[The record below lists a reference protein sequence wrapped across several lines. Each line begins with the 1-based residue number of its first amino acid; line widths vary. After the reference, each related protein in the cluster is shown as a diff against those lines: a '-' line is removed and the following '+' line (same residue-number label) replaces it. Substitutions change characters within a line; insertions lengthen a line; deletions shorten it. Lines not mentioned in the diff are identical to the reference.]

1 MLLLFAG
8 GNDEMMHVMIACRL
22 IMFLHLTVVAC
33 VVQAQSGH
41 LHFINFNSNDGLSS
55 NTINVIVKDRFGYMW
70 FGTEEGLCKFDGSRF
85 TVYNYNAA
93 DTSTI
98 RSNYVMAI
106 YEDREGRL
114 WVGTAKGLSLYDRDR
129 GAFRNINVTL
139 GNSARTIC
147 ADHNGDLWIGSYSGL
162 FRYNPVTG
170 ASTYYSKEESGKTHL
185 ASNMIISI
193 LEDSQRRLWIGSTAG
208 LHLYQPAT
216 DDFRLFNG
224 NSPDSTISDLSIKTI
239 YEDRVG
245 NLWVGTSDGG
255 LNKLSRGGK
264 GFHAYQQ
271 GPQNL
276 YTLSSNR
283 VYSIAEEDNGKLWVG
298 TEKGLN
304 ILDPL
309 TGTVQIAATNERDKY
324 SLKGSSIR
332 SIYIDRKG
340 IYWVGTFHNGINKYD
355 KNLSSFRL
363 VQSNPFDPK
372 GLSAPKVTSF
382 AAADNNDLY
391 VGTDGGGLNLY
402 HRTTGLFDRIA
413 VGRQPLTVL
422 ALERAGDELWIGTF
436 LQGIYVK
443 NLSTGTMRHYYKGD
457 GVSGLLSDEIFCL
470 RRDRHGN
477 IWVGTNGKGVQV
489 FTPAGKTFQK
499 MEDFIAGASGDKVP
513 LSGFI
518 RSIEEDKNGAIWI
531 AAPGRGID
539 RYDPAAKTFR
549 IYGRS
554 FTGVPVDEVVT
565 LLAGSNNIIWGGTG
579 GRGFYRLDFHRKDFK
594 SYTAAQGL
602 ANDVIWKMLE
612 DSTGNL
618 WLATSKGI
626 SCFNPSIPAFKNFTY
641 ENGLQRSAFSLG
653 AGLKLPN
660 GEMYFGGLEGF
671 NHFVPDELHYN
682 KNVPEVIF
690 TGLTIN
696 NTEVVPGDEA
706 AIDKQISLAREIR
719 LDHKQNFSLE
729 FGMLDFTSPHECQFM
744 YKLEG
749 FDKSWNAIGKAN
761 SAVFTNLDPG
771 HYTLQVKAHNPNSGW
786 TTPAASMSIY
796 IKPPFWRTGYAY
808 ACYVLLMAFI
818 LWGVRY
824 RGIRRLK
831 QKFAAEQEKLQIRQ
845 LIEEER
851 KEAERQRA
859 FDEVK
864 IKFLTNLS
872 HEFRT
877 PISLI
882 AGPVQSLLDVEAD
895 QEKKAQLSMVKRNTR
910 RLLNLVNQLLDFRK
924 LEERE
929 LRMNPSPD
937 DFIAFVREV
946 VESFKDLADRRH
958 IQFLFHSTLN
968 SYYTDFDKDKIERVL
983 FNLLSNAFKFTGR
996 DGQVSLEVRKEV
1008 DSGDIVILVADNGIG
1023 MSQDEQARIFDRFFQ
1038 GKTHPDVMNQGSG
1051 IGLSIAREFVRLHGG
1066 TIEVDSRYGKGS
1078 IFTIR
1083 LPLEELDDPAVADG
1097 QGDLDMAALSDE
1109 QQDDSTGLCLTVL
1122 LIEDN
1127 DDFRAYLRNQ
1137 LKPIYKVI
1145 EAVDGKEGWQKA
1157 LSGHPHVIVSDISM
1171 PHMDGITLSK
1181 KLKADKRTAHIPIIL
1196 LTALTSDA
1204 WQLNGLRTGASDYL
1218 TKPFSAEILKV
1229 KIRNL
1234 ASLNQ
1239 TLKKTYSKRFEV
1251 VTQQPAVTSEN
1262 EKLLL
1267 NITRFIEDNMD
1278 DEKLSVEQLAKHLYM
1293 SRATLYNKLV
1303 DLTGETPVEFIR
1315 SVRLNKAAEL
1325 LETSTMRMSEIGYA
1339 VGFLTPNYFARAF
1352 KAKFN
1357 MSPSEYA
1364 ALKKRSTG

>member
-1 MLLLFAG
+1 
-8 GNDEMMHVMIACRL
+8 MIACRL
-22 IMFLHLTVVAC
+22 IILLHFTVAAC
-33 VVQAQSGH
+33 ILQAQSGQ

-55 NTINVIVKDRFGYMW
+55 NTINVILKDRLGYMW
-70 FGTEEGLCKFDGSRF
+70 FGSEEGLSKFDGSRF
-85 TVYNYNAA
+85 TVYNHNAA
-93 DTSTI
+93 DTATI

-106 YEDREGRL
+106 YEDRQGRL
-114 WVGTAKGLSLYDRDR
+114 WIGTNKGLSLYDRDR
-129 GAFRNINVTL
+129 GTFRNIDATL
-139 GNSARTIC
+139 GNAARSLC
-147 ADHNGDLWIGSYSGL
+147 ADHHGNLWIGSYSGL
-162 FRYNPVTG
+162 YCYDPATG
-170 ASTYYSKEESGKTHL
+170 TSTHYAKDESRKNHL

-193 LEDSQRRLWIGSTAG
+193 FEDSRQRLWIGSTAG

-216 DDFRLFNG
+216 GDFLLFNG
-224 NSPDSTISDLSIKTI
+224 NSPDSTISDLSIKTM
-239 YEDRVG
+239 YEDPTG

-255 LNKLSRGGK
+255 LNKLPRGGK
-264 GFHAYQQ
+264 GFHAYRQ
-271 GPQNL
+271 GPQSQH
-276 YTLSSNR
+276 TLSSNR
-283 VYSIAEEDNGKLWVG
+283 VYSIAGEENGKLWVG

-304 ILDPL
+304 ILDPQ
-309 TGTVQIAATNERDKY
+309 TGKVQVVSTNERDKY

-332 SIYIDRKG
+332 SIYIDCKG
-340 IYWVGTFHNGINKYD
+340 IYWIGTYHNGVNKYD
-355 KNLSSFRL
+355 KNLSSFHL
-363 VQSNPFDPK
+363 VQSNPYDPK

-382 AAADNNDLY
+382 AAAAGNSLY

-402 HRTTGLFDRIA
+402 HPATGLFDRVP
-413 VGRQPLTVL
+413 VGRQPMTIL

-443 NLSTGTMRHYYKGD
+443 NLSTGAIRHYYKDD

-470 RRDRHGN
+470 RRDRRGN

-489 FTPAGKTFQK
+489 FTPKGNTFQK
-499 MEDFIAGASGDKVP
+499 MEDFVAGASGDKVP
-513 LSGFI
+513 SLGFI
-518 RSIEEDKNGAIWI
+518 RSIEEDKNGTIWI

-539 RYDPAAKTFR
+539 MYDPVAKSFR
-549 IYGRS
+549 VYGRA
-554 FTGVPVDEVVT
+554 FTGVPVDEIVT
-565 LLAGSNNIIWGGTG
+565 LLVGSDNTMWGGTG
-579 GRGFYRLDFHRKDFK
+579 GRGFYHLDFYHTDFK
-594 SYTAAQGL
+594 SYSSAGGL

-626 SCFNPSIPAFKNFTY
+626 SCFNPTTRTFKNFSH

-671 NHFVPDELHYN
+671 NHFVPHELHYN
-682 KNVPEVIF
+682 KNIPQIIF
-690 TGLTIN
+690 TALTVN
-696 NTEVVPGDEA
+696 NTEVMPGKEA
-706 AIDKQISLAREIR
+706 AIDKQISLAREIK
-719 LDHKQNFSLE
+719 LDYKQNFSLQ
-729 FGMLDFTSPHECQFM
+729 FGMLDFTSPHECRYM

-749 FDKSWNAIGKAN
+749 FDKTWNSIGKAN

-786 TTPAASMSIY
+786 TTPAASISIY

-808 ACYVLLMAFI
+808 ACYVLLVAFI

-882 AGPVQSLLDVEAD
+882 AGPVQSLLEVEAD
-895 QEKKAQLSMVKRNTR
+895 QEKKVQLSMVKRNTR

-924 LEERE
+924 LEEQE
-929 LRMNPSPD
+929 LRMNPSPG
-937 DFIAFVREV
+937 DFITFVREV
-946 VESFKDLADRRH
+946 AESFKDLADRRH

-968 SYYTDFDKDKIERVL
+968 NYYTDFDKDKIERVL

-996 DGQVSLEVRKEV
+996 DGQVSLEVRKQL

-1023 MSQDEQARIFDRFFQ
+1023 MSQDEQAHIFDRFFQ

-1066 TIEVDSRYGKGS
+1066 AIAVNSHYGKGS
-1078 IFTIR
+1078 TFTIR
-1083 LPLEELDDPAVADG
+1083 LPLEELRNPAVAELQHDDDKATL
-1097 QGDLDMAALSDE
+1097 QDE
-1109 QQDDSTGLCLTVL
+1109 QHNDPENSSLTVL

-1127 DDFRAYLRNQ
+1127 DDFRTYLRNQ
-1137 LKPIYKVI
+1137 LKPMYKVI

-1157 LSGHPHVIVSDISM
+1157 LSAHPHVIVSDISM

-1181 KLKADKRTAHIPIIL
+1181 KLKADKRTAHIPVIL

-1218 TKPFSAEILKV
+1218 TKPFSAEILKI
-1229 KIRNL
+1229 KIGNL

-1239 TLKKTYSKRFEV
+1239 TLKTTYTRRFEV

-1267 NITRFIEDNMD
+1267 SITRFIEDNID
-1278 DEKLSVEQLAKHLYM
+1278 DERLSVEQLAKHLYM
-1293 SRATLYNKLV
+1293 SRATLYNKLI

-1325 LETSTMRMSEIGYA
+1325 LETSTLRMSEIGYA

-1364 ALKKRSTG
+1364 VAKKRSTG